1 MARIGLGVR
10 IEVVDPIGGDQ
21 EASIRVK
28 QVNLGESF
36 KSLITLGPAQKDHWI
51 GLRTAVGIFA
61 PLIVLLLVNRLDL
74 MVFVVF
80 GAFTGVYGRVDGYWN
95 RLRMQVRSG
104 TLFFVVIAL
113 ALAASS
119 WWISHED
126 PQLKSWQIVVS
137 TTLIAGACSIA
148 AGFLR
153 LRPAGS
159 LFHIFAFAAIASI
172 ADPAPAAQALL
183 AAAATIVF
191 QVVIGASG
199 ALGQWA
205 NVWKRT
211 ALPPMSDNVKSAIWW
226 EGLFYI
232 LTAGVAGA
240 LANIVG
246 SRLDA
251 GHNYWAMVAA
261 VVPLVGHTTRQRVR
275 RGMHRVLG
283 TLVGMLLM
291 AALVLVNPPVLALV
305 ICIGLF
311 QFMAEILVVRNYF
324 LAQIFVTPLALVGV
338 SLVAGLSTAVM
349 YDRIVETLIG
359 SAVGI
364 LGVIG
369 GSYFGRIL
377 RRVRGIDP
385 AES

>member
-1 MARIGLGVR
+1 MRQMSLAGSL
-10 IEVVDPIGGDQ
+10 
-21 EASIRVK
+21 
-28 QVNLGESF
+28 
-36 KSLITLGPAQKDHWI
+36 KSLITLGPAQQDHWI

-61 PLIVLLLVNRLDL
+61 PLLVLLAFDRLDL

-104 TLFFVVIAL
+104 VLFFVVIAL
-113 ALAASS
+113 ALAASN
-119 WWISHED
+119 WWIEHQD
-126 PQLKSWQIVVS
+126 PELKSWQVVLS
-137 TTLIAGACSIA
+137 TTLIAGACSVA

-172 ADPAPAAQALL
+172 AQPAPAFQAL
-183 AAAATIVF
+183 AATAVTIVF
-191 QVVIGASG
+191 QILIGASG
-199 ALGQWA
+199 AIGQWA
-205 NVWKRT
+205 NVWQRSP
-211 ALPPMSDNVKSAIWW
+211 LPPLSDNVRSAIWW

-232 LTAGVAGA
+232 LTAGVAGVI
-240 LANIVG
+240 ANIVG

-261 VVPLVGHTTRQRVR
+261 VVPLVGHTTRLRVR
-275 RGMHRVLG
+275 RGVHRVLG
-283 TLVGMLLM
+283 TLVGMILM
-291 AALVLVNPPVLALV
+291 AALVVLNPPLLVLV

-311 QFMAEILVVRNYF
+311 QFMAEILVIRNYL

-338 SLVAGLSTAVM
+338 SLVSGLSTAVM

-364 LGVIG
+364 LGVLA
-369 GSYFGRIL
+369 GSLFGRFL
-377 RRVRGIDP
+377 MKMRGITP
-385 AES
+385 A